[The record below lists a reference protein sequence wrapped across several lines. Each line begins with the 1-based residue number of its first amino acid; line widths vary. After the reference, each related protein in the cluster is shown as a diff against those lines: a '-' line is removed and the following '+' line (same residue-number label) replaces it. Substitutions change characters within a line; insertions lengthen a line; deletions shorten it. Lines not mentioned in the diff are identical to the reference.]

1 MCLVQG
7 GIGLVVL
14 LHVLSLICGIKRTG
28 KGETRSQIQP
38 RAIPKG
44 KALLQDAQ
52 EWLWE
57 GISVQGWGEVQ
68 NSPVATAWGSVEP
81 SPLGW

>member
-14 LHVLSLICGIKRTG
+14 LHILSLICVIERAG
-28 KGETRSQIQP
+28 KCETPAQIQP
-38 RAIPKG
+38 RAVPKG
-44 KALLQDAQ
+44 KALPQDAQ

-57 GISVQGWGEVQ
+57 GISVQGWG
-68 NSPVATAWGSVEP
+68 
-81 SPLGW
+81 